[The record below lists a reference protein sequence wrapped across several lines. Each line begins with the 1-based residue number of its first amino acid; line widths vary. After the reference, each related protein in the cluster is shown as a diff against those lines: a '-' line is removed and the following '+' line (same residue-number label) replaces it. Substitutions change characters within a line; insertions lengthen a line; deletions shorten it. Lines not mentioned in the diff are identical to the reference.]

1 MRSPVQIASLAVV
14 LLMATTSLAVA
25 QKKRSKE
32 DRGSDVI
39 GTYDVRYEE
48 VSSSCNETSISM
60 GRGTID
66 ISKKKSQLVVDI
78 SRFPLMYGNP
88 QRSGK
93 VRASSKL
100 SKSSIDGVDG
110 KFSVSGRVDEGLISL
125 VFIAEYYVS
134 GKALCSQTW
143 NVTGQKSAKATK
155 DQGAQADPTDTPRA
169 AAYKAKVKRARA
181 AKRHGR
187 RSS

>member
-1 MRSPVQIASLAVV
+1 MRSPVQIASLAAV
-14 LLMATTSLAVA
+14 LVLATTTVAAA
-25 QKKRSKE
+25 QKKK
-32 DRGSDVI
+32 DRDERGDDVV

-48 VSSSCNETSISM
+48 VSSSCSETSITM

-66 ISKKKSQLVVDI
+66 ISKKKRQMVVDI

-93 VRASSKL
+93 LRASSKL

-155 DQGAQADPTDTPRA
+155 DKGAQAEPSDTPRA

-181 AKRHGR
+181 ARRHGR